1 MKLFGKTLFKSKEA
15 QTQAVFNNALEKFQQ
30 SDFLID
36 FYRDTGRSRGES
48 AFGSISDYVLLQDS
62 RPNSGGMVAV
72 PKLKKGEKLKAK
84 KAKIEVELTPK
95 GAHELKLLHD
105 ATFVMKTDPAYID
118 EQIEQCKEKLS
129 MIKSSDYDM
138 NYGTTELGSILSR
151 LENRKKYEAHKAFF
165 EEYPYTTNVKI
176 GELVKNHANLQMGQ
190 IAQFIAD
197 MPKEAVETM
206 KRYTEQTKKLCDKKP
221 VYYIIADKKDFKKTD
236 KRRDPILLA
245 QSPFGHFW
253 QILGAWDE
261 EMLFLDE
268 L

>member
-1 MKLFGKTLFKSKEA
+1 MKIFGKTLFKSKEA
-15 QTQAVFNNALEKFQQ
+15 QTQAVFNQALEKFQQ

-36 FYRDTGRSRGES
+36 FYRDTGRNRGNDS
-48 AFGSISDYVLLQDS
+48 WGSISDYVLVPS
-62 RPNSGGMVAV
+62 SPNSGGMVAV
-72 PKLKKGEKLKAK
+72 PRLKKGEKSK
-84 KAKIEVELTPK
+84 KPKVVVELTPK

-105 ATFVMKTDPAYID
+105 ATFVMKTDPTYID

-151 LENRKKYEAHKAFF
+151 LENRKKYDAHKAFF

-176 GELVKNHANLQMGQ
+176 GELVKNHSNLQMGQ

-197 MPKEAVETM
+197 MPKEAVEVM
-206 KRYTEQTKKLCDKKP
+206 KAYTAETKKLCDKKP
-221 VYYIIADKKDFKKTD
+221 VFYIVADKKDFKKTD
-236 KRRDPILLA
+236 TRRDPILLA

-253 QILGAWDE
+253 QILGAWDD
-261 EMLFLDE
+261 EMILVDE